1 MASKLHAT
9 TIITVTKYKSEEDYR
24 KGKPYEVIKKEGNLM
39 LVTGMSAI
47 WNLVTGGSSFHYDN
61 TNTYIGVGDSNTAAD
76 ENQTD
81 LLGSN
86 KTYKQCYTGFPYATG
101 KSLIIF
107 AVFEG
112 SEANHAWNE
121 IVAKNNATGVCL
133 NRAVQ
138 SFGTKT
144 SGEIWPMQIEI
155 KLSN

>member
-47 WNLVTGGSSFHYDN
+47 WNLVTGGSSSHYDN